1 MRLLVLHDVGDATP
15 IERWAPLV
23 DAWDG
28 PTLLPVQPGHADAPP
43 PEGGNYGAS
52 DAAVVASRAMA
63 DAGWSGDWPV
73 VVGEGWGAYAGELLA
88 MAGRAVA
95 LVLIDGLGGPW
106 CDVDAVIADQHTWL
120 HEIRQ
125 DAAAWSSPATSPDPR
140 LAHRFPTVWERAHTA
155 ARRAAITVPVTAI
168 ETPDSATSAAE
179 RATRLAQFGGV
190 SALREV
196 DALDMGAVLALASR
210 PFHLPRSRD

>member
-1 MRLLVLHDVGDATP
+1 MRLLVLHDVGDPTP
-15 IERWAPLV
+15 TERWAPLL

-28 PTLLPVQPGHADAPP
+28 PTLLPVQPGHADAPL

-73 VVGEGWGAYAGELLA
+73 VVGERWGGYAGELLA

-106 CDVDAVIADQHTWL
+106 CGVDAVIADQHAWL
-120 HEIRQ
+120 HAIRQ
-125 DAAAWSSPATSPDPR
+125 HATAWSSPAASPDPR
-140 LAHRFPTVWERAHTA
+140 LAHGFPTVWERAHTA

-168 ETPDSATSAAE
+168 ETPESPTPAVE
-179 RATRLAQFGGV
+179 RAMRLAQFGGD

-196 DALDMGAVLALASR
+196 DALDVGAVLALAR
-210 PFHLPRSRD
+210 QPFHLPRSRG